1 MSQLFYIIGASG
13 VGKDSLMNYARQQ
26 INGTSRVIFAPRYI
40 TRAAK
45 EGNENHIYISPEE
58 FRSRAEDGLFA
69 LAWESHGQ
77 YYGIGMEIENWL
89 EKGYRVIVN
98 GSRQYLP
105 EAKRKYS
112 HLQII
117 IVEASPATILKR
129 LTSRGRESRAD
140 IQKRM
145 QRTEEIPQVLEQQ
158 LIYLQNDGPLEKAGA
173 ELVNILCS

>member
-26 INGTSRVIFAPRYI
+26 INGASRVIFAHRYI

-58 FRSRAEDGLFA
+58 FRSRDADGLFA

-77 YYGIGMEIENWL
+77 CYGIGVEIENWL

-105 EAKRKYS
+105 EARRKYS
-112 HLQII
+112 RLQVIM
-117 IVEASPATILKR
+117 VEASPATILKR
-129 LTSRGRESRAD
+129 LTERGRESRAD

-145 QRTEEIPQVLEQQ
+145 WRNQDLPPVIEEQ
-158 LIYLQNDGPLEKAGA
+158 LIYLQNDGPLEKAGNQ
-173 ELVNILCS
+173 LVNILCS

>member
-26 INGTSRVIFAPRYI
+26 INGTSRVIFAHRYI

-58 FRSRAEDGLFA
+58 FRSRQADGLFA

-77 YYGIGMEIENWL
+77 HYGVGLEIENWL
-89 EKGYRVIVN
+89 EKGYQVIVN
-98 GSRQYLP
+98 GSRLYLS
-105 EAKRKYS
+105 EAKRKYPQ
-112 HLQII
+112 LQVIV
-117 IVEASPATILKR
+117 VEASPATILKR
-129 LTSRGRESRAD
+129 LKERGRESGAD

-145 QRTEEIPQVLEQQ
+145 QRNLDILPVLEQQ
-158 LIYLQNDGPLEKAGA
+158 LIYLQNDGPLKEAGNH
-173 ELVNILCS
+173 LVNILCF

>member
-26 INGTSRVIFAPRYI
+26 INGASRVIFAHRYI
-40 TRAAK
+40 TRPAK

-58 FRSRAEDGLFA
+58 FRSREADGLFA

-77 YYGIGMEIENWL
+77 CYGVGMEIENWL
-89 EKGYRVIVN
+89 GKGYHVIVN

-105 EAKRKYS
+105 EARRKYPG
-112 HLQII
+112 LRVIMI
-117 IVEASPATILKR
+117 EASPATIFKR
-129 LTSRGRESRAD
+129 LEDRGRESQAD

-145 QRTEEIPQVLEQQ
+145 RRNQDILPVPEQQ
-158 LIYLQNDGPLEKAGA
+158 LICLQNDGPLEEAGDR
-173 ELVNILCS
+173 LVNILCS